1 MSSAPLAGKKVA
13 VLVESEYIPYEIRAY
28 REQFAAL
35 GAEVHFIARLWDQP
49 KQTFVSDVD
58 TPSGTLEETQKK
70 LEWMDVDI
78 DLTKTDPS
86 RYDAVIMCANYTSV
100 RSRYFEAP
108 EGTPVNPMLIRTSP
122 AVQFGWRSPRSLQ
135 GASGFFPFLIDS
147 CKPLLC
153 YGQRFNS

>member
-1 MSSAPLAGKKVA
+1 MRRTRGKGP
-13 VLVESEYIPYEIRAY
+13 S
-28 REQFAAL
+28 
-35 GAEVHFIARLWDQP
+35 IARLWGQP

-58 TPSGTLEETQKK
+58 TPSGSLEETQKK

-86 RYDAVIMCANYTSV
+86 RYDSVIMCANYTSV

-108 EGTPVNPMLIRTSP
+108 EGTPVNPMLVRTSP
-122 AVQFGWRSPRSLQ
+122 AVQLGGDHRGVFKVLRV
-135 GASGFFPFLIDS
+135 FFPFLIDS
-147 CKPLLC
+147 CKPLLF

>member
-1 MSSAPLAGKKVA
+1 MSSAPLGGEKVA

-35 GAEVHFIARLWDQP
+35 GAEVHFIARLWGQP

-58 TPSGTLEETQKK
+58 TPLGTLEETQKK

-108 EGTPVNPMLIRTSP
+108 EGSPVNPIAGSNITGST
-122 AVQFGWRSPRSLQ
+122 VGWRSPRSLQ
-135 GASGFFPFLIDS
+135 GSSGFFPFLIDF